1 MKDTVLST
9 NIISILKIK
18 RLRHRELKQLAQ
30 GHEAS
35 GLRVY
40 ALHPY
45 HHAPWK
51 TSSDTTV
58 NDVIK
63 SVSFGI
69 MMGIIGI
76 FFLRRENMILSM

>member
-35 GLRVY
+35 GSPPL
-40 ALHPY
+40 P
-45 HHAPWK
+45 PCTIE

-76 FFLRRENMILSM
+76 FFLRRENMIL